1 MERFDH
7 VRVGE
12 ADLRD
17 FVRALLE
24 RTGATAAQVEAVTR
38 AVLDASARG
47 VDTHGVRLVPAY
59 VASARDGRL
68 NLRAEPRFE
77 RLAASVGMVDGDNGF
92 GHVASYLAIE
102 EGAGLAREA
111 GVAAVAVRNSSHHGA
126 TGCYTA
132 EAARRGLIALGMTH
146 ADAAVVPHGGVA
158 PFFGTNPLSFAAPVP
173 DEAPVVIDMATSAVP
188 LNRVFLWAE
197 NELPLRPNVGLDSS
211 AEPARRPE
219 DVKMLLPLG
228 GLEFGYKGTALAMI
242 VDLLCAGLTGMR
254 IGAELE
260 PLLGP
265 DPKGPVPIA
274 HVFILIDSAAF
285 GAAETFGRT
294 VAHLLDRLR
303 AVPGRE
309 GAPLAPGD
317 PERREAERRRALGI
331 PVDRHTWAAF
341 EDYSRNFGLMLPPH
355 GPARF

>member
-7 VRVGE
+7 VRVRE
-12 ADLRD
+12 ADLRG

-24 RTGATAAQVEAVTR
+24 RTGAAAAQVEAVTR

-68 NLRAEPRFE
+68 NLRAAPRFE
-77 RLAASVGMVDGDNGF
+77 RLAAAAGMVDGDDGF
-92 GHVASYLAIE
+92 GHPASYLAIE
-102 EGAGLAREA
+102 EGARLARES
-111 GVAAVAVRNSSHHGA
+111 GVAAVAVRRSSHHGA
-126 TGCYTA
+126 TGCYTV
-132 EAARRGLIALGMTH
+132 EAARRGLIAVGMTH
-146 ADAAVVPHGGVA
+146 ADAVVVPHGGVA

-188 LNRVFLWAE
+188 LNRVFLWVE
-197 NELPLRPNVGLDSS
+197 NGLPLRPNVGLD
-211 AEPARRPE
+211 AEAAPARRPE

-228 GLEFGYKGTALAMI
+228 GLEFGYKGTALAMLI
-242 VDLLCAGLTGMR
+242 DLLCAGLTGMR
-254 IGAELE
+254 IGADLE

-265 DPKGPVPIA
+265 NPTGPVPIA
-274 HVFILIDSAAF
+274 HFFILIDPAAF
-285 GAAETFGRT
+285 GATETFART

-303 AVPGRE
+303 AAPGRE

-317 PERREAERRRALGI
+317 PERREAESRQVIGI
-331 PVDRHTWAAF
+331 PVDRHTWTAF
-341 EDYSRNFGLMLPPH
+341 EDFARNFDLALPPH